1 MAAKRVRIQDP
12 ALGDAARRRE
22 TYCRMLSRRLDELEK
37 GATRVD
43 RGLAMMEAEIAAKLV
58 ESVTYEITIRLLQNG
73 VSHDVEKD
81 LARLLR
87 PFREA
92 VAMHALSDGEVIR
105 A

>member
-22 TYCRMLSRRLDELEK
+22 QYCRTLSRRLDEVAS
-37 GATRVD
+37 GSTRVD
-43 RGLAMMEAEIAAKLV
+43 RGLALMEAEIAAKLV
-58 ESVTYEITIRLLQNG
+58 ESATYEIAIRLLQNG
-73 VSHDVEKD
+73 VSSDAEKD

-87 PFREA
+87 PYKEA
-92 VAMHALSDGEVIR
+92 VAQHALSDGELVR